1 MKSLA
6 ESWQTKQELMLLLLL
21 LMETSLLNKVLQG
34 FGSRQKETRSSG
46 RKRER
51 EKKQELCEQPR
62 AKLNRAASTASQ
74 Q

>member
-6 ESWQTKQELMLLLLL
+6 ESWQTKQELMLL

-51 EKKQELCEQPR
+51 EKKNKNSVNNPEPR
-62 AKLNRAASTASQ
+62 TKLNRAASTASQ

>member
-51 EKKQELCEQPR
+51 EKKTRTL
-62 AKLNRAASTASQ
+62 
-74 Q
+74 